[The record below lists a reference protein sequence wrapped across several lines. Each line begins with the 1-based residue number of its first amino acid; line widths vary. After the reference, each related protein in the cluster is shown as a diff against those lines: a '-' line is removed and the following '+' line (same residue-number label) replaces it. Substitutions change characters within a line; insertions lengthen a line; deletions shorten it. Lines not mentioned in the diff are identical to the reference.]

1 MKRIIYAVLVIG
13 FLFVA
18 SIGSF
23 IGLVYVGAFGKIP
36 NSEELKEISQ
46 AEATLVFSSDQK
58 IIGKLYEQ
66 NRTTVQFED
75 IPTSLVH
82 ALVATED
89 ARFYEHEGID
99 GIAMLRVLLKT
110 ILMGDRRSGGGSTI
124 SQQLSKNLY
133 GRKTFGPLTMP
144 VNKTKEAILANRIE
158 NIYTKDEIL
167 TLYLNT
173 VPFGEDVYGIES
185 AAERYF
191 SKKVKELKVEESAV
205 LIGMLKANTYY
216 NPRLYPENSINRR
229 NVVLNQMVK
238 YNFLSEAKYNSIKS
252 DSIELNYN
260 NISQDNPYGYFLYRV
275 KKKAKELIDNEAK
288 SNGEP
293 YNLGMDGLK
302 IHTTVN
308 ANLQEAALKARAEH
322 LSKLQ
327 SSMNR
332 VWKSLR
338 NTSEVK
344 QVVNSRIKKSSRY
357 KRLKKS
363 GLKESEILDEFKI
376 PSKQIFFNWSGNES
390 DSISSIDSVEYYLKM
405 LQAAV
410 LAMDSKT
417 GAIRTWV
424 GGNSYQYLPYDL
436 VTSNHQLASTFKPF
450 VYTAAIE
457 IGVKP
462 CDWIDNEVKS
472 YDNYDGWKPENYD
485 HTEGGYYSVKGALAK
500 SMNVPTVEMYFQVG
514 HDPVEELIEHL
525 GFTNDLPREP
535 AAALGV
541 MDASLLELVRAYT
554 AFSNDGKLAVPYIID
569 RIETSSGEVLYQ
581 HESIKPVDV
590 ISEESTLI
598 MQQLLKTV
606 VDSGTATRLKSA
618 YGVKGDWGGKTGT
631 AQSYSDAW
639 FVGFNKNIVTGV
651 WVGTSS
657 PLIHLNSGLGS
668 GSSAA
673 LPIIGQM
680 LREAQRNKDLKAI
693 LNTKFDVPDE
703 FDWTVLDCPF
713 YRDEKGLEKLLD
725 IFKRKK
731 NSNRKLKSENDED
744 SEKEKKG
751 ILKKIFGKKK

>member
-1 MKRIIYAVLVIG
+1 MKRILYFLIVLG
-13 FLFVA
+13 FLFIL
-18 SIGSF
+18 SISAF
-23 IGLVYVGAFGKIP
+23 IGLVYVGAFGSIP
-36 NSEELKEISQ
+36 NSDDLKEISH
-46 AEATLVFSSDQK
+46 AEATLVYSSDNK
-58 IIGKLYEQ
+58 IIGKVYEE
-66 NRTTVQFED
+66 NRTNVQFKD
-75 IPTSLVH
+75 IPESLIQ

-99 GIAMLRVLLKT
+99 GIAMIRVLFKT
-110 ILMGDRRSGGGSTI
+110 ILMGNRSSGGGSTI

-158 NIYTKDEIL
+158 NIYSKDEIL

-191 SKKVKELKVEESAV
+191 SKKVKDLEVEESAV

-216 NPRLYPENSINRR
+216 NPRLYPEHAMQRR
-229 NVVLNQMVK
+229 NVVLHQMVK
-238 YNFLSEAKYNSIKS
+238 YDYLPESKYNEIKN
-252 DSIELNYN
+252 DSVVLNYN
-260 NISQDNPYGYFLYRV
+260 NMSQDNPYGYFLYRV
-275 KKKAKELIDNEAK
+275 KKKASDLLENETK
-288 SNGEP
+288 TNGEP

-302 IHTTVN
+302 IYTTVD
-308 ANLQEAALKARAEH
+308 ATMQEAALNARAAH
-322 LSKLQ
+322 LKKLQ
-327 SSMNR
+327 ASMDR
-332 VWKSLR
+332 VWNSLK
-338 NTSEVK
+338 NKTEVK
-344 QVVNSRIKKSSRY
+344 KVIENQLKSSSKY
-357 KRLKKS
+357 KQLKKK
-363 GLKESEILDEFKI
+363 GLKHAEILDELEV
-376 PSKQIFFNWSGNES
+376 PSKQMFFGWNGNHP
-390 DSISSIDSVEYYLKM
+390 DSISSIDSVGYYLKM

-417 GAIRTWV
+417 GAIKTWV

-436 VTSNHQLASTFKPF
+436 VMSQHQLASTFKPF

-457 IGVKP
+457 TGVKP
-462 CDWIDNEVKS
+462 CDWIDNEVKT
-472 YDNYDGWKPENYD
+472 YENYDGWKPENYD

-554 AFSNDGKLAVPYIID
+554 AFSNEGKLATPYIID
-569 RIETSSGEVLYQ
+569 RIETSTGEVIYH
-581 HESIKPVDV
+581 HESAKPIQV
-590 ISEESTLI
+590 ISEESTYT

-606 VDSGTATRLKSA
+606 VDSGTATRLKST
-618 YGVKGDWGGKTGT
+618 YGVRGEWGGKTGT

-639 FVGFNKNIVTGV
+639 FVGFNNNIVTGV

-657 PLIHLNSGLGS
+657 PVIHLNSGLGS

-673 LPIIGQM
+673 LPIIGKM
-680 LREAQRNKDLKAI
+680 LRDSQKEKDLQKTLI
-693 LNTKFDVPDE
+693 SKFETPND
-703 FDWTVLDCPF
+703 FDWSILDCPF
-713 YRDEKGLEKLLD
+713 YRDEKGIEKLLD
-725 IFKRKK
+725 IFKKK
-731 NSNRKLKSENDED
+731 KSSKKHLESEED
-744 SEKEKKG
+744 EKEKKG